1 MTRPTKH
8 GSTYRVYVQRSDR
21 RWKRVTTGTGDK
33 RTATVIGAMVDA
45 LVARRDWSI
54 LDAVCAG
61 RLTLGRVWDAYR
73 LDAELTEFRQQ
84 LDDVDLEPLVAEW
97 ETFLKARGTASAS
110 RYVRQVRE
118 LIPAGARF
126 PRSRFTRKTISEHLS
141 ARAISG
147 STKNRERAAFSV
159 FAKFLVEREILEHN
173 PVRDVQAAKANRPR
187 MRYLERAQAQA
198 LIAALP
204 QPFRALEA
212 LMAATGAEWQACRRL
227 ARRDIDLAARTVHLH
242 GGKTAWR
249 DRVVKIVAE
258 WAVPAI
264 AEHVRNFAPAAHVF
278 ALDQHA
284 ALEAHHAACKATQL
298 EYCTLHDWRH
308 TFAVQALRDG
318 LSPSVV
324 ASQLGHANAYLVF
337 TTYGRFVVTD
347 ADYQSPGKRATGSGK

>member
-1 MTRPTKH
+1 MTRPSKH

-21 RWKRVTTGTGDK
+21 RWQRVTCGTGDK
-33 RTATVIGAMVDA
+33 RTATLIGAMVGA
-45 LVARRDWSI
+45 LIARRDWAI
-54 LDAVCAG
+54 LDAVCSG
-61 RLTLGRVWDAYR
+61 QLTLGRVWDAYR
-73 LDAELTEFRQQ
+73 YDAELVEFRTA
-84 LDDVDLEPLVAEW
+84 LDDVDLEPLVADW
-97 ETFLKARGTASAS
+97 EKYLKARGTESAS

-118 LIPAGARF
+118 LIAAGLRF
-126 PRSRFTRKTISEHLS
+126 PRSRFTRRTISEHLS

-187 MRYLERAQAQA
+187 MRYLERTQAQA

-212 LMAATGAEWQACRRL
+212 LMVATGAEWQACRRL
-227 ARRDIDLAARTVHLH
+227 TRRDIDLAARTVHLH

-249 DRVVKIVAE
+249 DRVVRIVAD
-258 WAVPAI
+258 WAIPAI

-278 ALDQHA
+278 VLDQHA
-284 ALEAHHAACKATQL
+284 ALDAHHAASKAAQL
-298 EYCTLHDWRH
+298 EYSRLHDHRH

-324 ASQLGHANAYLVF
+324 ASQLGHANAYLTF

-347 ADYQSPGKRATGSGK
+347 SDFEAPAKRSSGSGK